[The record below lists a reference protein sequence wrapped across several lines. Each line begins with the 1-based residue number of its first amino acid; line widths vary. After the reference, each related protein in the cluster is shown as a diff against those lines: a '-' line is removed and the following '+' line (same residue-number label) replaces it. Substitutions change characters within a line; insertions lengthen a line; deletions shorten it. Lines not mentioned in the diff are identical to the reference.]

1 MGTPTR
7 VTLDWYHLSRR
18 AADEGIPYTRAG
30 SLAQLVTV
38 APLGTDAFATANGQT
53 VTRSRDTFYGL
64 ANRDFRRTLT
74 DAATVRVAH
83 DLGGVSSS
91 PTRRAI
97 RM

>member
-1 MGTPTR
+1 
-7 VTLDWYHLSRR
+7 
-18 AADEGIPYTRAG
+18 
-30 SLAQLVTV
+30 
-38 APLGTDAFATANGQT
+38 